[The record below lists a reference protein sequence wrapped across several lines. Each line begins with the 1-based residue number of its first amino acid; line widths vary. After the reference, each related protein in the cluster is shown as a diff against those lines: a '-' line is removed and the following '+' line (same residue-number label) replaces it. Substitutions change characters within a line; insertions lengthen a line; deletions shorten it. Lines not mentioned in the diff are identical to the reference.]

1 MSEPSRQL
9 PPDGPATVAGIA
21 LPEGRRIHPLPPFAR
36 PDESYAWITRDP
48 LDPPELDRLWRALA
62 AAFSRTGLWP
72 VLATGLDDGADRP
85 WFDGEL
91 GERQDPADHDATAV
105 LRRMAGERAGQEEE
119 GEPAEDWATD
129 PRFVFTEPAA
139 AVPGSSRPPTELPLH
154 EPGTHL
160 MLVPVVRPAD
170 VPARLGWLGTVN
182 VDLDPGGLSAV
193 LRSWEDRFG
202 AVLLAIGFDTLQLQ
216 AGRLPPEPAALDQVV
231 SEHYA
236 LCGDVIDQGPE
247 VDAYREA
254 LPALRPERHVWF
266 FWWD

>member
-1 MSEPSRQL
+1 MSTPDRTNAL
-9 PPDGPATVAGIA
+9 PPDGPVTVAGLA
-21 LPEGRRIHPLPPFAR
+21 LPEGRRIHPAPTFAR
-36 PDESYAWITRDP
+36 ATEPYAWITREP
-48 LDPPELDRLWRALA
+48 LDPPELERLWRALA

-72 VLATGLDDGADRP
+72 VLATGLDDSGYRP
-85 WFDGEL
+85 WLDGEL
-91 GERQDPADHDATAV
+91 GERDDPASHDAVEV
-105 LRRMAGERAGQEEE
+105 LTRHTDDGPGDGEWR
-119 GEPAEDWATD
+119 PD
-129 PRFVFTEPAA
+129 PRFVFTQPAP
-139 AVPGSSRPPTELPLH
+139 AVPGGCQPPAELPLH
-154 EPGTHL
+154 DPGTHL

-170 VPARLGWLGTVN
+170 VPARLGWMGTVN
-182 VDLDPGGLSAV
+182 ADLTPGELSAV

-216 AGRLPPEPAALDQVV
+216 AGRLPEDPDDLDRLV

-254 LPALRPERHVWF
+254 LPTLRPDRHVWF

>member
-1 MSEPSRQL
+1 MRTPERTDPL
-9 PPDGPATVAGIA
+9 PPDGPGTVAGVA
-21 LPEGRRIHPLPPFAR
+21 LPEGRRIHPHPTFAR
-36 PDESYAWITRDP
+36 ARDNYAWITREP

-91 GERQDPADHDATAV
+91 GERQDPGLHDPAAV
-105 LRRMAGERAGQEEE
+105 LAGHTDDGTLDEESQ
-119 GEPAEDWATD
+119 PD
-129 PRFVFTEPAA
+129 PRFVFTGLAP
-139 AVPGSSRPPTELPLH
+139 AVPGPCDPPVELPLH

-160 MLVPVVRPAD
+160 MLVPVARPAD
-170 VPARLGWLGTVN
+170 VPARLGWMGTVN
-182 VDLDPGGLSAV
+182 TGLGPGELSAV

-216 AGRLPPEPAALDQVV
+216 AGRLPTEPAALDQVV

-236 LCGDVIDQGPE
+236 LCGDVIDQGPA
-247 VDAYREA
+247 VDAYRET
-254 LPALRPERHVWF
+254 LPTLRPERHVWF